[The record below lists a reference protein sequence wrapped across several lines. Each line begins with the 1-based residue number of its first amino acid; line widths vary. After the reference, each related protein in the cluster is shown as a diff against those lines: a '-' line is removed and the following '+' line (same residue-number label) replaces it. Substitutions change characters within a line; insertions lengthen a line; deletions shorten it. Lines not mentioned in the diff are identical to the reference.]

1 MTLASTRSRVAG
13 ERPTDCVGEQI
24 HGAPFGVAAFF
35 KDFSGVIH
43 LKGLIKKSSAVA
55 SQEAMFTLPTG
66 YRPAEQMLFFAL
78 SNQALGRVDVL
89 TNGQVQI
96 LVGNAAWVALDGLTF
111 RAA

>member
-1 MTLASTRSRVAG
+1 
-13 ERPTDCVGEQI
+13 
-24 HGAPFGVAAFF
+24 
-35 KDFSGVIH
+35 
-43 LKGLIKKSSAVA
+43 
-55 SQEAMFTLPTG
+55 MFTLPTG